1 MTKKDYELIAGV
13 MSKFPEKHLYK
24 VDLVIDFT
32 KALKV
37 DNSRFDVA
45 KFIAACLGLDAKLDF
60 KDQDAVAAESEGYP
74 GMMSALPF

>member
-1 MTKKDYELIAGV
+1 MTKKDYKLIAGV
-13 MSKFPEKHLYK
+13 ISKFPEKRLYK
-24 VDLVIDFT
+24 VDLVVDLA

-74 GMMSALPF
+74 GMIEDLPF